1 MGKDK
6 IFLHLHDNE
15 TFLEHLYHIA
25 SGFFE
30 RIIISAGNAEH
41 AVEIQNLLP
50 DADVVPDQYA
60 EKGPMGGLV
69 SVYEQTGVSKFAV
82 IPVDV
87 PFADMD
93 VLAFFYEHCSDS
105 ACVLTDG
112 GHAEPLI
119 GAYGRQMLKTLKKR
133 LENEDYRMYA
143 ALSEDVMHYSF
154 TELQEQI
161 TGKTEE
167 ELKAAFCNINTES
180 DYRNYVK

>member
-15 TFLEHLYHIA
+15 TFLEHLYHNA
-25 SGFFE
+25 SGIFE
-30 RIIISAGNAEH
+30 RIIISAGSEGH
-41 AVEIQNLLP
+41 AAEIQKLLP
-50 DADVVPDQYA
+50 GAEVVPDQYE

-69 SVYEQTGVSKFAV
+69 SVYEQTGTSRFAV

-93 VLAFFYEHCSDS
+93 VLSFFYEHCKDS

-112 GHAEPLI
+112 EHAEPLI
-119 GAYGRQMLKTLKKR
+119 GAYGMQMLKTLKNR
-133 LENEDYRMYA
+133 LEREDYRMYA
-143 ALSEDVMHYSF
+143 ALSEDVKYYSF
-154 TELQEQI
+154 TELQKQI

>member
-15 TFLEHLYHIA
+15 TFLEHLYHNA
-25 SGFFE
+25 SGIFE
-30 RIIISAGNAEH
+30 RIIISAGNVEH
-41 AVEIQNLLP
+41 AAEIRKLLP
-50 DADVVPDQYA
+50 DSEVVPDQYA

-93 VLAFFYEHCSDS
+93 VLAFFFGHCTDS
-105 ACVLTDG
+105 ACVLKEG
-112 GHAEPLI
+112 KYAEPLI
-119 GAYGRQMLKTLKKR
+119 GAYGRQMLKTLKRR
-133 LENEDYRMYA
+133 LEREDYRMYA
-143 ALSEDVMHYSF
+143 ALSEDVDYYSF
-154 TELQEQI
+154 TELRAQI

-167 ELKAAFCNINTES
+167 ELKSAFFNINTES

>member
-15 TFLEHLYHIA
+15 TFLEHLYHNA
-25 SGFFE
+25 SSFFE
-30 RIIISAGNAEH
+30 RIIISAGNTGH
-41 AVEIQNLLP
+41 AAKIRLLLP
-50 DADVVPDQYA
+50 GAEVVPDQYA

-69 SVYEQTGVSKFAV
+69 SVYEQTGTSTFAV
-82 IPVDV
+82 VPVDV

-93 VLAFFYEHCSDS
+93 VLSFFYEHCTDA

-112 GHAEPLI
+112 EHAEPLI
-119 GAYGRQMLKTLKKR
+119 GAYGRQMLETLKRR
-133 LENEDYRMYA
+133 LEREDYRMYA
-143 ALSEDVMHYSF
+143 ALSEDVEYYSF
-154 TELQEQI
+154 TELQEKI